1 MTFDVGH
8 LTVTTNHLV
17 KSLMSKNPISCY
29 LSSFAMKIIAFFNVL
44 LYALIAG
51 QGFYMLLGGSQALK
65 QLSVGAFIEQ
75 RQSVDKAIAR
85 NLSLFYWLTLIYSA
99 SYILLLVWYEMPL
112 LQLAAAILAFFLLL
126 TDVFITTRGNVP
138 LNKEINSWQA
148 HAHPMDWVVQRDLW
162 ISYMTWRNW
171 LSIFALVVFLF
182 GLVQF

>member
-1 MTFDVGH
+1 MYAY
-8 LTVTTNHLV
+8 L
-17 KSLMSKNPISCY
+17 PI
-29 LSSFAMKIIAFFNVL
+29 FFTMKILAYLNVL

-85 NLSLFYWLTLIYSA
+85 NLTISYLFTLAYSA

-112 LQLAAAILAFFLLL
+112 LQIAVALLAFLLL
-126 TDVFITTRGNVP
+126 LADLFIATRGNLP
-138 LNKEINSWQA
+138 LNKEINTWQV
-148 HAHPMDWVVQRDLW
+148 HAHPMDWVAQRDLW

-182 GLVQF
+182 NLIQF